1 MHALVVRVKI
11 DPTRLPEA
19 EAMLKDQV
27 VPMSSQ
33 RQGFTGGYWLRSL
46 DGTHGM
52 SIELYESEAAALV
65 VADTAASAPP
75 NAPVT
80 LDSFEVFEV
89 VATA

>member
-1 MHALVVRVKI
+1 MHALMVRVTI

-27 VPMSSQ
+27 VPMS
-33 RQGFTGGYWLRSL
+33 REREGFTGGYWLRSL
-46 DGTHGM
+46 DGSHGM

-65 VADTAASAPP
+65 IADSAAKAPP
-75 NAPVT
+75 GTAVT
-80 LDSFEVFEV
+80 LDGFEVFEV